1 MDTNVATPSRITETR
16 LCAWLGTAAPGD
28 QLAYYRGFLAVD
40 LASTDG
46 ALTKAERAELRRVAR
61 RALFAAENGLAHLL
75 QRRNGPDDF
84 TYLLIARPRPNVP
97 KHSLQTVLAE
107 GVASCPTSVGTSI
120 R

>member
-28 QLAYYRGFLAVD
+28 RLAYYRGVLAVD

-46 ALTKAERAELRRVAR
+46 ALTKAERAELRRVAC

-84 TYLLIARPRPNVP
+84 TYLLIARPRPKTAGV
-97 KHSLQTVLAE
+97 SLQAILAQE
-107 GVASCPTSVGTSI
+107 AAS
-120 R
+120 